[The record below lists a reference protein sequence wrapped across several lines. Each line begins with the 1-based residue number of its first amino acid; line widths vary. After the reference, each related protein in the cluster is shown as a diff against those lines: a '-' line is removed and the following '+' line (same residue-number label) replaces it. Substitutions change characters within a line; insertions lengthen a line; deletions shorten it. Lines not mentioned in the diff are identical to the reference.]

1 MLSSLRAFLKLP
13 IFVLFIVGLISFS
26 LVGQVLWRDPVRR
39 RLFFARN
46 TGRFSR
52 LGLWLLGARVRAV
65 HPPDS
70 DKNYLL
76 VSNHLGMVDILVI
89 ASLHPTLFITS
100 VEMREAPLLG
110 LLTEMGGCLY
120 VERRSRT
127 KIAGEILDIRK
138 ALTQGVSV
146 VLFPEGTSTNGEQ
159 VLPFKKSLLVTVA
172 GTGIPIKPLTINF
185 RKVNGQPM
193 SHEFRDYVFWYGD
206 QSFAPAMWRLLS
218 VKSIDIE
225 VDFLDEI
232 EVHSEDQRREVA
244 ARAHAM
250 IAAKF
255 SPVAVPAAEPSGI
268 MEPT

>member
-1 MLSSLRAFLKLP
+1 MLNSLRALLKLP
-13 IFVLFIVGLISFS
+13 VFILFLLGLISSS
-26 LVGQVLWRDPVRR
+26 LVGQILWWDPVRR
-39 RLFFARN
+39 RAFFARN

-52 LGLWLLGARVRAV
+52 LGLWLLGAKVRAI

-76 VSNHLGMVDILVI
+76 VGNHLGMVDILVI

-100 VEMREAPLLG
+100 VEMRETPLLG
-110 LLTEMGGCLY
+110 FLTEMGGCLY

-127 KIAGEILDIRK
+127 KIAGEIRDIRK

-146 VLFPEGTSTNGEQ
+146 VLFPEGTSTNGER

-185 RKVNGQPM
+185 RKVNGLPM
-193 SHEFRDYVFWYGD
+193 SHEFRDHVFWYGD

-218 VKSIDIE
+218 VKSMEIE
-225 VDFLDEI
+225 VEFLDEI

-255 SPVAVPAAEPSGI
+255 TPIVINNQPAQILQSL
-268 MEPT
+268 